1 MQTTHV
7 YDSYVY
13 KGFLWAIFVPT
24 LGHTNIHFHF
34 SLTLLKKKVLPSSL
48 EVNMNRMISSIE
60 NALCWT
66 VLAPLARMNR
76 ERRVANRAREQH
88 DKRRIDV
95 MLSAIVA
102 THSDLLA

>member
-1 MQTTHV
+1 
-7 YDSYVY
+7 
-13 KGFLWAIFVPT
+13 
-24 LGHTNIHFHF
+24 
-34 SLTLLKKKVLPSSL
+34 
-48 EVNMNRMISSIE
+48 MNRMISSIE

-76 ERRVANRAREQH
+76 ERRVANRARDQH